1 MGEAFEELPDPR
13 DRTRITYPTR
23 YLVWMALLLFV
34 FRLGARRRL
43 DYALRSETAVR
54 NLNRLA
60 GTSGLPLARS
70 QTVANLVKGLPFKAV
85 RQLPAHIVRR
95 LRRQR
100 LLDKFRLQETYHRI
114 AIDATGLFSFPHRH
128 CPHCQTTHHSGG
140 GTTYQHS
147 VLEARLLLGDAA
159 AISIDTEFI
168 QNTDGREGQDH
179 ELAAFQRLIRRLRD
193 RFPRLPICL
202 LLDAEYLCE
211 AVMELCEAHRLR
223 YIITFKE
230 GRMPERWREFQN
242 LLQLAP
248 DNKLR
253 VQQPDGT
260 YRLYRW
266 IPDITH
272 KGHSFN
278 AVHMIE
284 IQPDGQTTRFA
295 WATNLKIDARKV
307 QELCL
312 RGGRARWTI
321 ENKGFGRQKT
331 RGFGLQHPYCEDW
344 QGARNFYILLQL
356 ADAIS
361 QLLEASNLLD
371 QQPEEL
377 FGSRIAFAA
386 RLLEAWR
393 TWIPPGAALR
403 EVRRGHYQV
412 RIRGP

>member
-1 MGEAFEELPDPR
+1 
-13 DRTRITYPTR
+13 
-23 YLVWMALLLFV
+23 MAILLFL

-43 DYALRSETAVR
+43 EYALRSEAAVR

-70 QTVANLVKGLPFKAV
+70 QTVANLVKGLPFEAV
-85 RQLPAHIVRR
+85 RELPAHIVRR

-100 LLDKFRLQETYHRI
+100 LLDKFRLQGTYHRI
-114 AIDATGLFSFPHRH
+114 AIDATGFLSFSSRH
-128 CPHCQTTHHSGG
+128 CNQCLTTRHSGG
-140 GTTYQHS
+140 SLTYHHP
-147 VLEARLLLGDAA
+147 VVEAKLVLGDAA
-159 AISIDTEFI
+159 AVSIGSEFV
-168 QNTDGREGQDH
+168 QNTGRSGRQGH
-179 ELAAFQRLIRRLRD
+179 ELTAFRRLIHRLRSQ
-193 RFPRLPICL
+193 FPRLPMCL
-202 LLDAEYLCE
+202 LLDAEYLSE
-211 AVMELCEAHRLR
+211 GVIALCEAHRLR

-230 GRMPERWREFQN
+230 GRMPERWQEFQN
-242 LLQLAP
+242 LLPLAP
-248 DNKLR
+248 ENKLHIET
-253 VQQPDGT
+253 PEGT
-260 YRLYRW
+260 VRKYRW
-266 IPDITH
+266 VQDIPH

-278 AVHMIE
+278 AVQMVE
-284 IQPDGQTTRFA
+284 TGPDGETTRFA
-295 WATNLKIDARKV
+295 WATNLNIDGRKV
-307 QELCL
+307 EEICL
-312 RGGRARWTI
+312 RGGRARWNI

-371 QQPEEL
+371 GNVEEL

-393 TWIPPGAALR
+393 TWIPPGAALQK
-403 EVRRGHYQV
+403 VRRGRYQV